1 MRSGPVL
8 SEPERGTP
16 RSGTD
21 GPGRYYADRLDSLRD
36 VFGIADVTLDAQGRL
51 VVAGKAY
58 PIVGDVIVL
67 LDAGEYPPGLRRRLG
82 LPETGN
88 EGNANDI
95 QHTFGA
101 EWSRYPRILPEHNAE
116 FSLYFDLV
124 DVGELR
130 ERRVCDLGCGMG
142 RWSFFLAP
150 HCREVVLVDFSEAIF
165 VARENLRHQPN
176 TLFFMA
182 DIRQLP
188 FRDDFADLLVS
199 LGVLHH
205 LPVDALTEVRRLERF
220 APKLLIY
227 LYYALDNRPLFFGLL
242 LSVITRLRLVLSR
255 VRGSAARAVIT
266 RVIAVLVYLPLVG
279 FGWLLKP
286 FGLAKNVPLWE
297 TYHSRSWEGICQDVY
312 DRFFTRVEQRFS
324 KKQVETLRDTFREV
338 EVSPA
343 LPYWHFLCRR

>member
-1 MRSGPVL
+1 MNP
-8 SEPERGTP
+8 
-16 RSGTD
+16 D
-21 GPGRYYADRLDSLRD
+21 YYARRLDSLRD
-36 VFGIADVTLDAQGRL
+36 VFGNEDVTLDVQGRL

-58 PIVGDVIVL
+58 PIVDDVVVL
-67 LDAGEYPPGLRRRLG
+67 LDASEYPPGLRRRLG
-82 LPETGN
+82 LSQPTSQTG
-88 EGNANDI
+88 EVSDDI

-101 EWSRYPRILPEHNAE
+101 EWQRYPRMLPEHAAE

-124 DVGELR
+124 DLGELN
-130 ERRVCDLGCGMG
+130 EKRVCDLGCGMG

-165 VARENLRHQPN
+165 VARENLRSYPN
-176 TLFFMA
+176 TLFIMA

-205 LPVDALTEVRRLERF
+205 LPVDALVEIRRLERF

-227 LYYALDNRPLFFGLL
+227 LYYALDNRPRFFGRLL
-242 LSVITRLRLVLSR
+242 GAVTRLRLVLSR

-266 RVIAVLVYLPLVG
+266 RVIAVLVYLPLVAL
-279 FGWLLKP
+279 GWLLKP
-286 FGLAKNVPLWE
+286 FGLAKDVPLWE
-297 TYHSRSWEGICQDVY
+297 TYHFRSWEGICQDVY

-324 KKQVETLRDTFREV
+324 KREIETLRDTFREV
-338 EVSPA
+338 EVSPSW
-343 LPYWHFLCRR
+343 PYWHFLCRR